1 MGFDVF
7 LAILGAICLL
17 IGTVGCVVP
26 VLPGVILAWAGLLS
40 AYFSHYCDIPTIL
53 LVATGIT
60 TAIISV
66 LDNMIPIY
74 LTKKTGGSKAGM
86 WGSTIGLIVGIFVG
100 PWGIVLGPFAGAL
113 VGELIHDNRDMKR
126 AIKSASGAFL
136 GFLLGTGLKLVLC
149 GFLIWIF
156 IQSLKVEP
164 AFGFLG

>member
-7 LAILGAICLL
+7 LAILGAICRL

-40 AYFSHYCDIPTIL
+40 AYFSHYCNIPTIL

-86 WGSTIGLIVGIFVG
+86 WGSTIGLIVDIFVG

-156 IQSLKVEP
+156 IQSLKMNP

>member
-1 MGFDVF
+1 MGFDIF

-40 AYFSHYCDIPTIL
+40 AYFSYYCTIPTAL

-60 TAIISV
+60 TAIVSV
-66 LDNMIPIY
+66 LDNIIPIY

-86 WGSTIGLIVGIFVG
+86 WGSTIGLIAGIFVG
-100 PWGIVLGPFAGAL
+100 PWGIVLGPFVGAL
-113 VGELIHDNRDMKR
+113 VGELIHDNRDTKR
-126 AIKSASGAFL
+126 AFKSASGAFL

-149 GFLIWIF
+149 GFLIWIY
-156 IQSLKVEP
+156 IQSFKLES
-164 AFGFLG
+164 AFNFLG

>member
-40 AYFSHYCDIPTIL
+40 AYFSHYCDIPTVL

-156 IQSLKVEP
+156 IQSLKMNP

>member
-40 AYFSHYCDIPTIL
+40 AYFSHYCNIPTVL

-156 IQSLKVEP
+156 IQSLKMNP

>member
-40 AYFSHYCDIPTIL
+40 AYFSHYCNIPTIL

-156 IQSLKVEP
+156 IESLKMNP

>member
-40 AYFSHYCDIPTIL
+40 AYFSHYCNIPTIL

-136 GFLLGTGLKLVLC
+136 GFLLGTVLKLVLC

-156 IQSLKVEP
+156 IQSLKMDP

>member
-40 AYFSHYCDIPTIL
+40 AYFSHYCNIPTIL

-156 IQSLKVEP
+156 IQSLKMNP
-164 AFGFLG
+164 AFGFLS

>member
-1 MGFDVF
+1 MGFDIF

-40 AYFSHYCDIPTIL
+40 AYFSYYCTIPTAL

-60 TAIISV
+60 TAIVSV
-66 LDNMIPIY
+66 LDNIIPIY

-86 WGSTIGLIVGIFVG
+86 WGSTIGLIAGIFVG
-100 PWGIVLGPFAGAL
+100 PWGIVLGPFVGAL
-113 VGELIHDNRDMKR
+113 VGELIHDNRDTKR
-126 AIKSASGAFL
+126 AFKSASGTFL

-149 GFLIWIF
+149 GFLIWIY
-156 IQSLKVEP
+156 IQSFKLES
-164 AFGFLG
+164 AFNFLG

>member
-40 AYFSHYCDIPTIL
+40 AYFSHYCNIPTIL

>member
-1 MGFDVF
+1 MAFDVF

-26 VLPGVILAWAGLLS
+26 VLPGVILAWCGLLS
-40 AYFSHYCDIPTIL
+40 AYFSHYCDIPTVL
-53 LVATGIT
+53 LVTTGIT

-100 PWGIVLGPFAGAL
+100 PWGIVLGPFVGAL
-113 VGELIHDNRDMKR
+113 AGELIHDNRDMKR

-156 IQSLKVEP
+156 IESLKLEP

>member
-40 AYFSHYCDIPTIL
+40 AYFSHYCNIPTIL

-113 VGELIHDNRDMKR
+113 VGELIHDNRNMKR

-156 IQSLKVEP
+156 IQSLKMNP

>member
-40 AYFSHYCDIPTIL
+40 AYFSHYCNIPTIL

-156 IQSLKVEP
+156 IESLKVEP

>member
-40 AYFSHYCDIPTIL
+40 AYFSHYCNIPTIL

-126 AIKSASGAFL
+126 EIKSASGAFL

-156 IQSLKVEP
+156 IQSLKMDP

>member
-40 AYFSHYCDIPTIL
+40 AYFSHYCDIPTVL

-149 GFLIWIF
+149 GFWIWIF
-156 IQSLKVEP
+156 IESLKVEP

>member
-1 MGFDVF
+1 MGFDIF

-40 AYFSHYCDIPTIL
+40 AYFSHYCNIPTVL

-156 IQSLKVEP
+156 IQSLKMNP

>member
-40 AYFSHYCDIPTIL
+40 AYFSHYCNIPTIL

-156 IQSLKVEP
+156 IQSLKMNP

>member
-17 IGTVGCVVP
+17 IGTVGCVIP

-40 AYFSHYCDIPTIL
+40 AYFSHYCDIPTAL

-156 IQSLKVEP
+156 IESLKVEP

>member
-40 AYFSHYCDIPTIL
+40 AYFSYYCTIPTAL

-60 TAIISV
+60 TAIVSV
-66 LDNMIPIY
+66 LDNIIPIY

-86 WGSTIGLIVGIFVG
+86 WGSTIGLIAGIFVG
-100 PWGIVLGPFAGAL
+100 PWGIVLGPFVGAL
-113 VGELIHDNRDMKR
+113 VGELIHDNRDTKR
-126 AIKSASGAFL
+126 AFKSASGAFL

-149 GFLIWIF
+149 GFLIWIY
-156 IQSLKVEP
+156 IQSFKLES
-164 AFGFLG
+164 AFNFLG

>member
-40 AYFSHYCDIPTIL
+40 AYFSHYCNIPTIL

-156 IQSLKVEP
+156 IQSLKMDP

>member
-26 VLPGVILAWAGLLS
+26 VLPGVVLAWCGLLA
-40 AYFSHYCDIPTIL
+40 AYFSHYCDIPTL
-53 LVATGIT
+53 LLIATGIA
-60 TAIISV
+60 TAVISV
-66 LDNMIPIY
+66 LDNLIPIY

-86 WGSTIGLIVGIFVG
+86 WGSTIGLIVGIFIG
-100 PWGIVLGPFAGAL
+100 PWGIILGPFAGAM

-126 AIKSASGAFL
+126 ALKSASGAFL

-149 GFLIWIF
+149 GFLIWIY
-156 IQSLKVEP
+156 IQSFKLEP
-164 AFGFLG
+164 AFNFLG

>member
-26 VLPGVILAWAGLLS
+26 VLPGVILAWCGLLS
-40 AYFSHYCDIPTIL
+40 AYFSHYCDIPTVL

-100 PWGIVLGPFAGAL
+100 PWGIVLGPFVGAL
-113 VGELIHDNRDMKR
+113 AGELIHDNRDMKR

-136 GFLLGTGLKLVLC
+136 GFLLGTGLKLFLC

-156 IQSLKVEP
+156 IESLKMEP

>member
-1 MGFDVF
+1 MAFDVF
-7 LAILGAICLL
+7 LAVLGAICLL

-26 VLPGVILAWAGLLS
+26 VLPGVILAWCGLLS
-40 AYFSHYCDIPTIL
+40 AYFSYYCDIPTVL

-66 LDNMIPIY
+66 LDNLIPIY

-86 WGSTIGLIVGIFVG
+86 WGSTIGLIVGIFIG

-113 VGELIHDNRDMKR
+113 AGELIHDNRDMKR

-149 GFLIWIF
+149 GFLIWIYLESF
-156 IQSLKVEP
+156 KLEP
-164 AFGFLG
+164 AFSFLG

>member
-7 LAILGAICLL
+7 LAILGALCLL

-40 AYFSHYCDIPTIL
+40 AYFSHYCNIPTIL

-156 IQSLKVEP
+156 IQSLKMNP

>member
-40 AYFSHYCDIPTIL
+40 AYFSYYCTIPTAL

-60 TAIISV
+60 TAIVSV
-66 LDNMIPIY
+66 LDNIIPIY

-86 WGSTIGLIVGIFVG
+86 WGSTIGLIAGIFVG
-100 PWGIVLGPFAGAL
+100 PWGIVLGPFVGAL
-113 VGELIHDNRDMKR
+113 VGELIHDNRDTKR

-149 GFLIWIF
+149 GFLIWIY
-156 IQSLKVEP
+156 IQSFKLES
-164 AFGFLG
+164 AFNFLG